1 MKIQLKLFNFP
12 CFQVSLR
19 FPGVPQGEA
28 GLPATRVWEWNA
40 DFETGDR
47 WGQGERMNMATFLT
61 RASPRGVYFQ
71 VRSIFKDKK
80 MDVVRLINLRL
91 GSELETDVSIQ

>member
-1 MKIQLKLFNFP
+1 M
-12 CFQVSLR
+12 
-19 FPGVPQGEA
+19 
-28 GLPATRVWEWNA
+28 
-40 DFETGDR
+40 
-47 WGQGERMNMATFLT
+47 GQGERMNMVTFLT